1 MTEKQQALLQG
12 AVLEDSSLSETD
24 LTFADKKADFT
35 AADIKRSET
44 QCVYGIFVG
53 DKAVLNAASE
63 NINISVTNTEG
74 EARAVYAG
82 AFTDKD

>member
-1 MTEKQQALLQG
+1 MC
-12 AVLEDSSLSETD
+12 
-24 LTFADKKADFT
+24 
-35 AADIKRSET
+35 IWN
-44 QCVYGIFVG
+44 FVG

-82 AFTDKD
+82 LSLIKTSML